1 MKINS
6 TVNGLSERK
15 FSQANPTQVR
25 TTDQPS
31 NALSLTAPKAGFP
44 DFKGARQSVSSGGFL
59 TAEKRLLSAFGSV
72 TIDAVTHLNAE
83 LAVLYSAHGYYHEA
97 LHYIDDAVSK
107 AGKETTLQ
115 ASLAGLRL
123 LILYKMGRFQ
133 DVVDEEFLPDMHFA
147 SPLRVMAL
155 SQLGRY
161 DEANAFL
168 ESLGEIPSVLPSIK
182 DEFYVQI
189 ATVSLALGLLDEAR
203 AALGRIEPTS
213 ASQNVQLTER
223 YLQGQINFQ
232 ELLIL
237 ETDDKQ
243 RERDALSQL
252 VKLPMPYGGL
262 AAIERVNYDVKSGL
276 LSLKEARQ
284 KLEII
289 GLTWHGGIFER
300 HLRFAT
306 AELAQAEGDMVTAFR
321 EYRDLIS
328 LAPDTAYA
336 KMAYDQLQIMMA
348 ALFANDDET
357 AVLVATRLFYDNVD
371 LLAPGRA
378 GDMQIRNVTEKL
390 VTLDLLDEA
399 GELLEHQVFKRL
411 RGVERSLVGVDL
423 ANIYLSDHKPE
434 EALRVIRSTRITGL
448 SEELRTERRF
458 IEASGLWKTG
468 QHGRALA
475 RLDLAGD
482 QTLNEETIYLRAMI
496 ELDMGNFKAGG
507 QTLFDLVVENLKNG
521 DPLMKRDEEIVL
533 KAVSAYVRSEDVAR
547 LETVRSLMM
556 ENYSEH
562 PVSKVV
568 SVLSGDTDPD
578 MFFVAYRNWLV
589 TNGHPDNT
597 QLGF

>member
-1 MKINS
+1 
-6 TVNGLSERK
+6 
-15 FSQANPTQVR
+15 
-25 TTDQPS
+25 
-31 NALSLTAPKAGFP
+31 
-44 DFKGARQSVSSGGFL
+44 
-59 TAEKRLLSAFGSV
+59 
-72 TIDAVTHLNAE
+72 
-83 LAVLYSAHGYYHEA
+83 
-97 LHYIDDAVSK
+97 
-107 AGKETTLQ
+107 
-115 ASLAGLRL
+115 
-123 LILYKMGRFQ
+123 
-133 DVVDEEFLPDMHFA
+133 
-147 SPLRVMAL
+147 
-155 SQLGRY
+155 
-161 DEANAFL
+161 
-168 ESLGEIPSVLPSIK
+168 
-182 DEFYVQI
+182 
-189 ATVSLALGLLDEAR
+189 
-203 AALGRIEPTS
+203 
-213 ASQNVQLTER
+213 
-223 YLQGQINFQ
+223 
-232 ELLIL
+232 
-237 ETDDKQ
+237 
-243 RERDALSQL
+243 
-252 VKLPMPYGGL
+252 
-262 AAIERVNYDVKSGL
+262 VKSGL

-475 RLDLAGD
+475 RLYLAGD